1 MRILYLQHVD
11 WNWIPQR
18 PHFLAAELSRLGHDL
33 HVFHLRAWRRSGL
46 VDQDSGIELPVAP
59 TGVRCLPRWSRPVV
73 RQGDAALVRRLGRT
87 ARALRPDVVWVT
99 HPRLEPLVR
108 ELTGVP
114 VVYDCMDLAPDMAGA
129 DHRYVRDLEARL
141 AARANTR
148 IASSPRIADELSRRY
163 PAAAGSYLVRNAC
176 RADFAWPALAASDAR
191 PDAPDGPVRLLFF
204 GTIGPWLDMELLAAL
219 ATAPGVRLKI
229 IGPVRTALP
238 PEVGPCVSGAMPQLE
253 LLEMASTWSDV
264 LLLPFRSD
272 DFAESVDPVKL
283 YEYVG
288 LDRPILAPP
297 LRVLQPAGPFLSYYR
312 SVPQALAAVR
322 AGVDA
327 TPGDRSARQAFV
339 ADNTWSARAREV
351 DALLAKGFDR

>member
-1 MRILYLQHVD
+1 LQHVD

-46 VDQDSGIELPVAP
+46 VDQDPGIELPVTP
-59 TGVRCLPRWSRPVV
+59 TAVGCLPRWSRPVV
-73 RQGDAALVRRLGRT
+73 RQGDAALVRRPART

-108 ELTGVP
+108 ELTDMP

-129 DHRYVRDLEARL
+129 DQRYVRSLERRL
-141 AARANTR
+141 AARASMT

-163 PAAAGSYLVRNAC
+163 ADAAGPLLVRNAC

-191 PDAPDGPVRLLFF
+191 PDSGDSPVRALFF
-204 GTIGPWLDMELLAAL
+204 GTVGPWLDMALLEAL
-219 ATAPGVRLKI
+219 ATAPGVHLKI
-229 IGPVRTALP
+229 IGPVRTELP
-238 PEVGPCVSGAMPQLE
+238 PKVRPCVSGAMPQLK
-253 LLEMASTWSDV
+253 LLELARTWPDV
-264 LLLPFRSD
+264 LLLPFRTD

-288 LDRPILAPP
+288 LERPILAPP
-297 LRVLQPAGPFLSYYR
+297 LRVLQPAGPFLTYYR
-312 SVPQALAAVR
+312 SVSQALAAVR
-322 AGVDA
+322 DVRAHD
-327 TPGDRSARQAFV
+327 TPGDRSARRAFV

-351 DALLAKGFDR
+351 DALLAKGLDR